1 MIKKS
6 TLKEAVQ
13 QQQTKLIQ
21 DDSGYKRGILKELN
35 SQFPEHALIISG
47 IRRCGKSTLMK
58 QMTERLADQYFFLN
72 FDTAKLYTFDA
83 ADFELLDELISET
96 NCKLLFFDEIQVVDG
111 WELYVR
117 QKLDEGFKVV
127 VTGSNASLLSRELG
141 TKLTGRHLTKEL
153 FPFSFQEF
161 CAFKALE
168 SDAASLMQYMDEGGF
183 PAYLKTE
190 NPDLHSALLDDIIY
204 RDVAVRYNIRDVQSL
219 KHLLLFMAANIGNL
233 ISATKLKNLLGIKS
247 TATVLEYIGYFEKSY
262 LIQLI
267 PKFSYSYK
275 VQVVNPRK
283 IYFIDNG
290 LQNTITSSFNKDNG
304 RRLEN
309 LVFWE
314 LRRQQKEIYYYNE
327 NGREC
332 DFVVSKNNK
341 IEKLLQVCFEL
352 NSDNQDREISG
363 LLDAMVFFQLEE
375 GTILTLNQ
383 RDTIIDKGK
392 RIEVIP
398 VYLYLQSM

>member
-1 MIKKS
+1 MIKKT
-6 TLKEAVQ
+6 TLKEVIEQ
-13 QQQTKLIQ
+13 QRTKLIQ
-21 DDSGYKRGILKELN
+21 DDSGYKRSILTEIN
-35 SQFPEHALIISG
+35 TQISEHALIISG

-58 QMTERLADQYFFLN
+58 QMIEQLSVHYFFLN
-72 FDTAKLYTFDA
+72 FDTAKLYTFDT

-96 NCKLLFFDEIQVVDG
+96 DYKSLFFDEIQVVDG

-117 QKLDEGFKVV
+117 QKLDEGYKVI
-127 VTGSNASLLSRELG
+127 VTGSNASLLSKELG

-153 FPFSFQEF
+153 FPFSYREY
-161 CAFKALE
+161 CAFRALE
-168 SDAASLMQYMDEGGF
+168 TDATSMMQYMDKGGF
-183 PAYLKTE
+183 PAYLKDE
-190 NPDLHSALLDDIIY
+190 NPDLHSALLDDILY

-219 KHLLLFMAANIGNL
+219 KHLLLFMATNIGNL
-233 ISATKLKNLLGIKS
+233 ISATKLKQLLGIKS

-267 PKFSYSYK
+267 PRFSYSYK

-309 LVFWE
+309 MVFWE
-314 LRRQQKEIYYYNE
+314 LRRQEKEIYYYNE

-352 NSDNQDREISG
+352 NSDNNDREISG
-363 LLDAMVFFQLEE
+363 LFDAMDFFQLEE

-383 RDTIIDKGK
+383 RDTIINKGK
-392 RIEVIP
+392 RIEVLP
-398 VYLYLQSM
+398 VYLYFQ

>member
-6 TLKEAVQ
+6 TLKEVVQ

-21 DDSGYKRGILKELN
+21 DDSGYKRGILTELN
-35 SQFPEHALIISG
+35 SQLSEHALIISG

-58 QMTERLADQYFFLN
+58 QMIERLSDQYFFLN

-83 ADFELLDELISET
+83 ADFELLDELISEA
-96 NCKLLFFDEIQVVDG
+96 NCKLLFFDEIQIVDG

-153 FPFSFQEF
+153 FPFSFHEF

-168 SDAASLMQYMDEGGF
+168 SDAATLMQYMDKGGF
-183 PAYLKTE
+183 PAYLKNE

-219 KHLLLFMAANIGNL
+219 KHLLLFMATNIGNL

-247 TATVLEYIGYFEKSY
+247 TATVLEYIGYFERSY

-267 PKFSYSYK
+267 PKFSFSYK

-352 NSDNQDREISG
+352 NSDNEDREIGG

-375 GTILTLNQ
+375 GTILTFNQ

-398 VYLYLQSM
+398 VYLYL